1 MLNNQKKKL
10 SVLIVANCTWY
21 LYNFREELIKDL
33 KGKNYEL
40 ILTAPFDKYQKRISK
55 YFCNSENLFLVRGSE
70 NPLIEIISLIH
81 LLFIFIKYKPDL
93 VHNFTIK
100 PCIYGSI
107 ISQILGIKNTINH
120 ITGLGPSFYSSRLKI
135 KLINL
140 ILMPLYKYAFYNK
153 KNKIINIFHNDS
165 DRYTFIKKRISEDKN
180 TITIGGSG
188 VNIDDFKNN
197 SIKYERKGVK
207 QLLFPA
213 RIIKEKGIVELIN
226 ACNELWDEN
235 HKFILNIAGEIDKQ
249 NKSHLRTN
257 ALEFLIKNK
266 NIRFLG
272 KCKNMVQVYKKMDI
286 VILPSWREGL
296 SKSLLESASMSLGI
310 ITTDVPGCNDIIKN
324 KHSGLLVPLKSK
336 GHLKSAIKQYL
347 ESPKLVEMYG
357 KNARKTVKENFTTR
371 KINSK
376 ILKVYDQLLKEIK

>member
-10 SVLIVANCTWY
+10 CVLLVANCTWY

-33 KGKNYEL
+33 QRKNYKL
-40 ILTAPFDKYQKRISK
+40 ILASPFDKYHKKISK
-55 YFCNSENLFLVRGSE
+55 YFFNRENLFLIRGSE
-70 NPLIEIISLIH
+70 NPIMEIISLIH

-107 ISQILGIKNTINH
+107 ISRILGIKNTINH

-135 KLINL
+135 KFINL
-140 ILMPLYKYAFYNK
+140 ILMPIYKYAFDNK
-153 KNKIINIFHNDS
+153 KNKIINIFHNNS
-165 DRYTFIKKRISEDKN
+165 DRNTFIKKGISKEEN

-188 VNIDDFKNN
+188 VNIDNFKNN
-197 SIKYERKGVK
+197 TIKTESKKDK

-226 ACNELWDEN
+226 ACNELWNEN

-249 NKSHLRTN
+249 NKSHLRKN

-310 ITTDVPGCNDIIKN
+310 ITTDVPGCNDIIKD
-324 KHSGLLVPLKSK
+324 KHSGLLVPVKSK
-336 GHLKSAIKQYL
+336 DHLKSAIKQYL
-347 ESPKLVEMYG
+347 EFPELVEMNG
-357 KNARKTVKENFTTR
+357 KNARKTVKENFTTQ

-376 ILKVYDQLLKEIK
+376 ILKVYDQFLNEIK